1 MLLLITFGKTIIT
14 RTMKIFISIILVLLA
29 IPSFCQIN
37 FVRKSTWEEV
47 ATLTK
52 TEKKLIFLHLED
64 NKCEECNEI
73 SSKAFE
79 SIDLKQLFGQNFISL
94 KANLETEEGRKL
106 AEKFEIKR
114 GPVSLF
120 IDANG
125 NILTRLNGIA
135 GEGFMYAEQANVA
148 LKRREGKQLSDYA
161 KEYSAGAR
169 SQKFLEEYII
179 KRRQAGMPVDELLE
193 KYTGGL
199 PLDSLSSFRIV
210 KFIYMHGPSLDSK
223 VYKAIQA
230 VTSRQIIDSM
240 YKTGP
245 YQEAV
250 AMNNAIISA
259 TMQKAVEKKDRN
271 LAYQLNYFVQGS
283 YSTEH
288 WQGMLA
294 GQRNMLR
301 FFYEIKDT
309 TQYIREAV
317 QFLDNTHMRLTADSL
332 KRMDEKILNPPKIAL
347 GSKTKQSRPQMGPRS
362 QFIHMDL
369 NEHAWHI
376 FEMSSKTDDLERA
389 LKWSYQSQEFFNSLY
404 KNTAHPMRLG
414 NPAYIDTY
422 AQLLYKLDRKEEA
435 IQWQT
440 KAVEAQKVTGNS
452 HASYEATLEKMKEG
466 TLLK

>member
-1 MLLLITFGKTIIT
+1 MKLLIST
-14 RTMKIFISIILVLLA
+14 ILVLLA
-29 IPSFCQIN
+29 VPALCQIN

-47 ATLTK
+47 ATLAK
-52 TEKKLIFLHLED
+52 LEKKLIFLHLED
-64 NKCEECNEI
+64 DKCEECNEV
-73 SSKAFE
+73 STKAFE
-79 SIDLKQLFGQNFISL
+79 SIDLRELFGQNYISL
-94 KANLETEEGRKL
+94 KANLETEEGQKL
-106 AEKFEIKR
+106 AEKFEIKK

-120 IDANG
+120 VDANG
-125 NILTRLNGIA
+125 NILTRLNGVA
-135 GEGFMYAEQANVA
+135 GAGFMYAEQAGIA
-148 LKRREGKQLSDYA
+148 LKRRVGKQLSDYE

-179 KRRQAGMPVDELLE
+179 KRKQAGMPVDELLE

-199 PLDSLSSFRIV
+199 PLDSLSNFRIV
-210 KFIYMHGPSLDSK
+210 KFIYLHGPSLDSK

-230 VTSRQIIDSM
+230 VTPRPIIDSM

-245 YQEAV
+245 YHEAV
-250 AMNNAIISA
+250 AMNNAIIS
-259 TMQKAVEKKDRN
+259 TTLQKAIAKKDRN
-271 LAYQLNYFVQGS
+271 LAYQLNYFVQGT
-283 YSTEH
+283 YNPDH

-301 FFYEIKDT
+301 YLYEIKDT
-309 TQYIREAV
+309 TQYIREAI

-332 KRMDEKILNPPKIAL
+332 RRMDEKMMNPPQVAS
-347 GSKTKQSRPQMGPRS
+347 GSKTKQSRPQMAPRS

-389 LKWSYQSQEFFNSLY
+389 LKWSYQSQEFFNTLY
-404 KNTAHPMRLG
+404 KNTTHPMRLG

-422 AQLLYKLDRKEEA
+422 AQLLYKLGRKEEA
-435 IQWQT
+435 IEWQT
-440 KAVEAQKVTGNS
+440 KAIEAQKVTGNK
-452 HASYEATLEKMKEG
+452 HASYETTLEKMKDG